1 MIGLT
6 GDAKNSTAV
15 WTTYLLARK
24 KKDRKVKLISLL
36 LFADFQDLHVYS
48 MLKDNIF
55 FLLVKWFCWKTFL
68 ANQQICLR
76 GHRQEA
82 KLITELYHGLPF
94 GKYSIF
100 SKLTILKIN
109 CFNMD
114 CNRILQQQVVQILLF
129 ETAALQLYIKLAS
142 RIIDLIK
149 DCCRLK

>member
-1 MIGLT
+1 MPRTALLCGLPT
-6 GDAKNSTAV
+6 SWLEKE
-15 WTTYLLARK
+15 RQ
-24 KKDRKVKLISLL
+24 RKVKLISLL

-68 ANQQICLR
+68 ANQWICLG

-82 KLITELYHGLPF
+82 TLITELYHGLPF
-94 GKYSIF
+94 GKYSNF

-109 CFNMD
+109 WFNMD

-142 RIIDLIK
+142 RIINLIK
-149 DCCRLK
+149 DYCRLK